1 MRIKS
6 NLKKVLSVV
15 LAASVVTATSA
26 LAGLAAGGTQAADTE
41 TASGLNL
48 MPMPGVTDWSGVSDM
63 GNTASAGDGSYTF
76 TLTADRV
83 GTTDNAIG
91 GVKMPINKVVN
102 LKENPILY
110 FDVEGDAAFN
120 ITVGYAVLFIAS
132 L

>member
-26 LAGLAAGGTQAADTE
+26 LAGLAAGGTKAEDTE

-63 GNTASAGDGSYTF
+63 GRLPSVGDGSYTF
-76 TLTADRV
+76 TLTADRA
-83 GTTDNAIG
+83 GTTETPLS
-91 GVKMPINKVVN
+91 VSRCPS
-102 LKENPILY
+102 
-110 FDVEGDAAFN
+110 
-120 ITVGYAVLFIAS
+120 TRWS
-132 L
+132 T